1 MRSSIHLRSLL
12 FLALATTLAFTA
24 CKKDDDPAPAPTP
37 TPTPAPTD
45 PRAAYTGTW
54 LVTDSLWLA
63 GMLYNPPFTTYVLS
77 ITTGGTASDT
87 LYFNN
92 LWNDGAAYYAL
103 LAGSFFSFPSQ
114 NVSGP
119 YDMSGSGTFNGTQ
132 LFYQT
137 TGDVYLHRGHGTKQ

>member
-1 MRSSIHLRSLL
+1 MRSSTRLRSLL
-12 FLALATTLAFTA
+12 FLALSSTLALGA
-24 CKKDDDPAPAPTP
+24 CKKDDDPVTTP
-37 TPTPAPTD
+37 TPTPPSD

-63 GMLYNPPFTTYVLS
+63 GMLYNPPFVTYALS

-92 LWNDGAAYYAL
+92 LWNDGAAYHAL
-103 LAGSFFSFPSQ
+103 LAGDSFSLPSQ

-119 YDMSGSGTFNGTQ
+119 YDMTGSGTFNGTQ